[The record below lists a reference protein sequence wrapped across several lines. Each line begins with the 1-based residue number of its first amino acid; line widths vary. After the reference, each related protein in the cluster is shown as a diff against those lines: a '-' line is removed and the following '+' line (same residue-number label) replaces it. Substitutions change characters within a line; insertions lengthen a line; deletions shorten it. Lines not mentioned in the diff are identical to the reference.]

1 MQRAKLFG
9 LSLTIILAAASAVTR
24 GETPSAASNP
34 LLGTWTYVAEGSKF
48 DGRQPYQGAVITFT
62 AEAGGTRMIEEV
74 ITANGAKFRIEYLDP
89 QDGTFVSVKGNPYY
103 DSQSTTWTA
112 PRVATRKE
120 RRAGRDIGTTVM
132 TVAAD
137 GKSFIADASRI
148 VPQGTVYKA
157 YVVWR
162 RVDP

>member
-1 MQRAKLFG
+1 MQRLKIFG
-9 LSLTIILAAASAVTR
+9 LSLTIMLAAAAVAR
-24 GETPSAASNP
+24 GETPTTASNP
-34 LLGTWTYVAEGSKF
+34 LIGTWAYVADGSKF
-48 DGRQPYQGAVITFT
+48 VGRQPYQSAVITFS
-62 AEAGGTRMIEEV
+62 AESGGIRMTEEV
-74 ITANGAKFRIEYLDP
+74 VTANGAKFRIEYLDP

-103 DSQSTTWTA
+103 DSQSTTLTA

-120 RRAGRDIGTTVM
+120 RRAGKEIGTTVM

-148 VPQGTVYKA
+148 VPEGTVYKA

-162 RVDP
+162 RIDP